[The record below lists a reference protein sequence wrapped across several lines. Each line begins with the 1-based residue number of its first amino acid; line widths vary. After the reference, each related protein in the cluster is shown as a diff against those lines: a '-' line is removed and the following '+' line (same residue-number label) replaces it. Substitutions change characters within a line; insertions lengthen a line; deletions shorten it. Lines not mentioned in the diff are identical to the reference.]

1 MLPSR
6 RLEGKREFKMLRATI
21 AAAAVAVTMVA
32 APSVAQD
39 ANRASIAEQ
48 QQAMKR
54 LSWMLGVW
62 RGPGKGVN
70 QSGPYQ
76 VTQTE
81 RIGSFLDGTLIVLEG
96 KGYKPDG
103 SIGFNAFGVISYD
116 SASKG
121 YRIHS
126 YALGYVGDFALTPTG
141 DGYVWEVPAGPSA
154 KIRYTATLKSGT
166 WTEVGDYVA
175 GAQSPQRIFEMNLQR
190 VGNTD
195 WPQAGGIP
203 KD

>member
-1 MLPSR
+1 
-6 RLEGKREFKMLRATI
+6 MLRATI